1 MQRDIKIPL
10 LTEAGGYVMGK
21 AIEFKKINKS
31 FPGAHVLK
39 NVSFTVND
47 GEIHALVGE
56 NGAGKSTLLNILHGI
71 YPEYEGDVNLFG
83 NVVKFKNPNDAI
95 HLGHIAKVHQE
106 TNVVKDISVGEN
118 VTLGYEPSIGPF
130 VDKKLMDKKVDK
142 ILNSL
147 GCKFNSTTK
156 AFKLSAG
163 EMQMIAIAKAL
174 YHDARIISL
183 DEPTAS
189 LSLKETENL
198 FRVIR
203 ELKENGITIIYVS
216 HRLEEIF
223 QICDRIT
230 VLRDGEVITS
240 LNVKETNRAELIK
253 YMVGRDVSALATR
266 TKPCMATQE
275 VLLKVEN
282 YSGEKFHNID
292 FEIHRGEILG
302 FSGLV
307 GAGRTEL
314 MRAIVGIDRKYKGTL
329 WLHGKKTEIRN
340 TSDALRDGIGLL
352 PEDRKTQGFLSLSTN
367 TDNVAIASLEKY
379 MNGFTVSKEKK
390 RNNCSKFIKELKI
403 NPPNPDQLTAYMSG
417 GNQQKVIIARWLST
431 DVDIIIFDE
440 PTKGVDVGAKV
451 EIYRLIEDFA
461 EQGKAIIVIS
471 SELSEAIGISDRIV
485 VMHEGFKTGELIR
498 EKFSEEAIM
507 ELAIGG
513 STNE

>member
-1 MQRDIKIPL
+1 
-10 LTEAGGYVMGK
+10 MGN
-21 AIEFKKINKS
+21 AIDFVKINKK

-39 NVSFTVND
+39 DVSFTVGE
-47 GEIHALVGE
+47 GEIHALIGE

-71 YPEYEGDVNLFG
+71 YSEYDGEVRLFG
-83 NVVKFKNPNDAI
+83 NTVKFKGPNDAI
-95 HLGHIAKVHQE
+95 HSGHIAKVHQE

-118 VTLGYEPSIGPF
+118 ITLGYEPAKGPF
-130 VDKKLMDKKVDK
+130 VDRKKMDEKVNK
-142 ILNSL
+142 ILSRL
-147 GCKFNSTTK
+147 GCRFTSSTK
-156 AFKLSAG
+156 AYLLSAG

-174 YHDARIISL
+174 YHNARIISL

-198 FRVIR
+198 FRVVK
-203 ELKENGITIIYVS
+203 ELKANGITIIYVS

-223 QICDRIT
+223 EICDKIT
-230 VLRDGEVITS
+230 VLRDGEVITT
-240 LNVKETNRAELIK
+240 LNVKETNRMELIK

-266 TKPCMATQE
+266 TKPCMAKPE

-282 YSGEKFHNID
+282 YTGSKFKDIS
-292 FEIHRGEILG
+292 FEIHKGEILG

-314 MRAIVGIDRKYKGTL
+314 MRAIVGIDRKYAGKM
-329 WLHGKKTEIRN
+329 WLRGKETQIRN
-340 TSDALRDGIGLL
+340 TSDALRCGIGLL
-352 PEDRKTQGFLSLSTN
+352 PEDRKTQGFLTLSTN
-367 TDNVAIASLEKY
+367 TDNIAISSLEKY
-379 MNGFTVSKEKK
+379 LNGLVVSKEKK
-390 RNNCSKFIKELKI
+390 RNNCINFIKELNI
-403 NPPNPDQLTAYMSG
+403 NPPKPDQLTAHMSG
-417 GNQQKVIIARWLST
+417 GNQQKVIISRWLST

-471 SELSEAIGISDRIV
+471 SELSEVIGISDRIV
-485 VMHEGFKTGELIR
+485 IMHEGKKTGELR
-498 EKFSEEAIM
+498 RDEFDEEVIM

-513 STNE
+513 TSNE